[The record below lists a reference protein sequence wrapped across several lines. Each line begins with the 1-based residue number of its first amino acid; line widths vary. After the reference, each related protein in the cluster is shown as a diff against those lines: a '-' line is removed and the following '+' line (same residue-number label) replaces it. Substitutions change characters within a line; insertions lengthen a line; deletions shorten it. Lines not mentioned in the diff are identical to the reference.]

1 MQDGKF
7 TILVVDDGIDVLET
21 ETTVL
26 GEFGYN
32 VIPCTSADEALAIV
46 AGDASVDMV
55 LTDVVM
61 LGDIDGWHLAERIR
75 ELRPSIKVA
84 FTSGYVQPS
93 TLSIL
98 TARGELFLPKPWK
111 ADALANFMR
120 RALAP

>member
-7 TILVVDDGIDVLET
+7 TILVIDDTIDVLEL

-26 GEFGYN
+26 GELGYN
-32 VIPCTSADEALAIV
+32 VIPCNSADEALAIV
-46 AGDASVDMV
+46 AVDASLDMV
-55 LTDVVM
+55 LTDVV
-61 LGDIDGWHLAERIR
+61 LIGDIDGWHLAERIR
-75 ELRPSIKVA
+75 ELRPNIKVA
-84 FTSGYVQPS
+84 FTSAYVQPA

-120 RALAP
+120 RTLAS